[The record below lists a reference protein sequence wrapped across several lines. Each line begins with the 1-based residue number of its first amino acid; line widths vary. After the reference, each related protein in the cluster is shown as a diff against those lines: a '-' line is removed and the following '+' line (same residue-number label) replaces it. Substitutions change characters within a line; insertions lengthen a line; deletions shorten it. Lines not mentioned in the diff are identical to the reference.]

1 MKKGTL
7 LLSGILI
14 SSMAFG
20 TVITPNTVHADGTA
34 ATQAEQTTTSV
45 RYYLRGESS
54 GTLGKPF
61 AMKDVTGTIGT
72 PITDVPNGYVII
84 KGANFSATEPNSIV
98 EIAKKASA
106 TVNYIDPNGNILK
119 TETINGGEGSYYSL
133 TSDLPTGYYWD
144 NDSESGITLVD
155 GKEYNLPVSESITNK
170 IIFKTAD
177 NTEVGQTTIRS
188 NAVGDV
194 IYLSNNQLPSG
205 YSTDD
210 NAVTLQDQD
219 NTQVVTVYKNPS
231 NVTAFNGVVTVNK
244 NVYGAYLYDIKGN
257 QVGNRVLGGGSAWKV
272 SRKMTLNNKEY
283 YQVSTNEWIPADLV
297 TVTSQGSVNNSIDG
311 NNTVKA
317 SDVSTVTI
325 KNVGS
330 KGAALYKANGDLVGT
345 RSLASNSPWFTDK
358 MATING
364 VQMYRVSTD
373 EWVPAS
379 LITK

>member
-1 MKKGTL
+1 
-7 LLSGILI
+7 
-14 SSMAFG
+14 MAFG

-210 NAVTLQDQD
+210 NAVTLQNQD

>member
-1 MKKGTL
+1 MKKSTL

-20 TVITPNTVHADGTA
+20 TVVTPNIVHAEGTA
-34 ATQAEQTTTSV
+34 TTQAKTVTTTV
-45 RYYLRGESS
+45 RYYLRGQSS
-54 GTLGKPF
+54 GNLGTPY
-61 AMKDVTGTIGT
+61 AMKDLTGTEGS
-72 PITDVPNGYVII
+72 PITEAPENYVII
-84 KGANFSATEPNSIV
+84 KGANFSATEPNAIV

-119 TETINGGEGSYYSL
+119 TQTINGGEGDYYSL
-133 TSDLPTGYYWD
+133 TSDLPAGYYWD
-144 NDSESGITLVD
+144 NNNESGITLVD

-170 IIFKTAD
+170 VIFKTAD
-177 NTEVGQTTIRS
+177 NTEVGQTTVRS
-188 NAVGDV
+188 NTVGDV
-194 IYLSNNQLPSG
+194 IYLNNNQIPAG
-205 YSTDD
+205 YSTDN
-210 NAVTLQDQD
+210 NAVKLQNEG

-231 NVTAFNGVVTVNK
+231 NVTNFNGVVTINK

-257 QVGNRVLGGGSAWKV
+257 QIGTRVLGGGSAWRV
-272 SRKMTLNNKEY
+272 SQKMTLDNKEY
-283 YQVSTNEWIPADLV
+283 YRVSTNEWVPADLV
-297 TVTSQGSVNNSIDG
+297 TVTSQGNVDNTIDG

-330 KGAALYKANGDLVGT
+330 KGAALYKANGQLVGN
-345 RSLASNSPWFTDK
+345 RALSSNSPWFTDK
-358 MATING
+358 MAMING

-379 LITK
+379 LLLK